1 MLNNDSFLSLLK
13 PRIIIFSSLLLFTM
27 ISIVFLTDIYF
38 IHFNKTVHMIAHY
51 ISPFIIHLMLSLFVK
66 NKVSW
71 LLGATLTTIISLV
84 LILVVVLVFF

>member
-1 MLNNDSFLSLLK
+1 MNNDTFLSLLK
-13 PRIIIFSSLLLFTM
+13 PRIMILSSLLLFTM

-38 IHFNKTVHMIAHY
+38 IDFNNTVHLIAYY
-51 ISPFIIHLMLSLFVK
+51 ICPFVIHLLLSLFVK